1 MTGEK
6 LEQDK
11 TDSANILAKG
21 LPLGMPVGIAL
32 GVSLGVA
39 LESIPVGIAM
49 GVGLGMALSVA
60 FGSAR
65 LAEEKKKSRK
75 ADDASSGEGE

>member
-1 MTGEK
+1 MTGDK

-11 TDSANILAKG
+11 NDSGNILAKG
-21 LPLGMPVGIAL
+21 LPIGLPIGIAI

-39 LESIPVGIAM
+39 LESLHIGIAM
-49 GVGLGMALSVA
+49 GVGLGLAFSVA
-60 FGSAR
+60 LGSAR

-75 ADDASSGEGE
+75 ADDASSGAGE